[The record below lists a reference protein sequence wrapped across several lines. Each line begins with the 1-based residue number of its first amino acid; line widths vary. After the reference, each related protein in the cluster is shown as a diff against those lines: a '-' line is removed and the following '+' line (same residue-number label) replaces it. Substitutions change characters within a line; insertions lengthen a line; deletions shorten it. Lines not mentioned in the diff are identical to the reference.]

1 MPGASLSSGRVVG
14 RVRYPTVLWTAALT
28 TAGAIAVGTGG
39 VWGTLAVG
47 VAAIG
52 LATALAA
59 TVVARRGLQGV
70 LFVEVPVLLLLV
82 SNLVWRVRTTDQI
95 ASDPLDAAG
104 LVRVGFMGLAG
115 LLALMALVRPSGVEA
130 ATASTRTSLPFR
142 LYVAYMLVV
151 FAGAPLSVQP
161 LLTAYRGVEL
171 ATAALVLVAACH
183 SLGQEAIPRIGAT
196 LYWFLVA
203 LVGSVWAGA
212 ALLPGKAFEPLL
224 NQASP
229 VPWNL
234 TGVYPSIAPNGVGT
248 LGMTLTIWSLAR
260 ASTGGRDQALRPAIL
275 YLLAGIGLVTL
286 LASQYRT
293 GYGALA
299 VGLAVLLALR
309 NRWLLLMLLVLG
321 AAASLIFV
329 TPATVRK
336 AEPYLLRGQSVQEA
350 RTLTSRVQ
358 WWEASIPVWRKSPLI
373 GRGLLTGTRF
383 EVLAR
388 LGLRD
393 TGGIHSTWVEVL
405 VGTGLIGL
413 GLFLAA
419 LLVSLWRALALALGR
434 HWVIVPLLLLLVLTV
449 RSLTGNT
456 FESFQGLETVL
467 FLWLALSLGDAG
479 RAWWSHPRAGTG
491 LDATPV
497 PRTP

>member
-1 MPGASLSSGRVVG
+1 MRGAALSDGRVAS
-14 RVRYPTVLWTAALT
+14 RMRLATVLPAAALT
-28 TAGAIAVGTGG
+28 TVGAIAVGTGG
-39 VWGTLAVG
+39 LWATLALG
-47 VAAIG
+47 AAAIG
-52 LATALAA
+52 LAAALATA
-59 TVVARRGLQGV
+59 AVSRRGLRGV
-70 LFVEVPVLLLLV
+70 LSVEVPVLLLLV

-104 LVRVGFMGLAG
+104 LLRVGLLGLAG
-115 LLALMALVRPSGVEA
+115 LLALMALVRPAAAEA
-130 ATASTRTSLPFR
+130 GTASRRTSLPFR
-142 LYVAYMLVV
+142 LYVAYILVV

-171 ATAALVLVAACH
+171 ATAALVLVAATH
-183 SLGQEAIPRIGAT
+183 SLGREAIPRIGAT

-212 ALLPGKAFEPLL
+212 ALVPSKAFEPLL

-234 TGVYPSIAPNGVGT
+234 TGVYPSIAANGVGT
-248 LGMTLTIWSLAR
+248 LGVTLTIWSLAR
-260 ASTGGRDQALRPAIL
+260 ATTGGRDHTPPPLVL
-275 YLLAGIGLVTL
+275 YLLAGAGLVTL

-309 NRWLLLMLLVLG
+309 SRWMLVMVLVLG
-321 AAASLIFV
+321 AAVSLVFV
-329 TPATVRK
+329 TPARVRE
-336 AEPYLLRGQSVQEA
+336 AEPFLLRGQSVQEA

-393 TGGIHSTWVEVL
+393 TGGIHSTWVEAL

-419 LLVSLWRALALALGR
+419 LLVSLRRALALALGR
-434 HWVIVPLLLLLVLTV
+434 HRVIVPLLLLLVLTV

-479 RAWWSHPRAGTG
+479 RAWWSEPEPAPDQAWAG
-491 LDATPV
+491 
-497 PRTP
+497 R

>member
-1 MPGASLSSGRVVG
+1 MRGAALSGGRMPG
-14 RVRYPTVLWTAALT
+14 RVRPSTVLWTAALT
-28 TAGAIAVGTGG
+28 TAGAVAVGTGG
-39 VWGTLAVG
+39 LLGTLALG

-52 LATALAA
+52 LATAVAA
-59 TVVARRGLQGV
+59 AVVTRRGLRGV
-70 LFVEVPVLLLLV
+70 LSVEVPVLLLLV
-82 SNLVWRVRTTDQI
+82 SNLVWRVRTTDEI

-115 LLALMALVRPSGVEA
+115 LLALMALVRPAPAGARTGSG
-130 ATASTRTSLPFR
+130 RPSLPFR
-142 LYVAYMLVV
+142 LYVAYILVV
-151 FAGAPLSVQP
+151 FAGAPLSVEP

-171 ATAALVLVAACH
+171 ATAALVLVAATH
-183 SLGQEAIPRIGAT
+183 RLGQEAVPRIGAT

-203 LVGSVWAGA
+203 LVGTVWAGA
-212 ALLPGKAFEPLL
+212 ALVPSRAFEPLL

-229 VPWNL
+229 IPWNL
-234 TGVYPSIAPNGVGT
+234 SGAYPSIAPNGVGT
-248 LGMTLTIWSLAR
+248 LGVTLTIWSLAR
-260 ASTGGRDQALRPAIL
+260 ATTGGRDQAVRPALL
-275 YLLAGIGLVTL
+275 YLLAGVGLVTL

-309 NRWLLLMLLVLG
+309 SRWLLLVLLVLG
-321 AAASLIFV
+321 AAAALVFV
-329 TPATVRK
+329 TPATVRR
-336 AEPYLLRGQSVQEA
+336 AEPYLLRGQSAQEA
-350 RTLTSRVQ
+350 RSLTSRVQ

-393 TGGIHSTWVEVL
+393 TGGIHSTWVEAL

-419 LLVSLWRALALALGR
+419 LLVSLRRAAALALGR
-434 HWVIVPLLLLLVLTV
+434 HRVIVPLLLLLVLSV
-449 RSLTGNT
+449 RSATGNT

-479 RAWWSHPRAGTG
+479 RAWWSAPTPAPGRALARG
-491 LDATPV
+491 
-497 PRTP
+497 